1 MWPLPSSATNKSPTL
16 LKARPLGR
24 YNPEAKMLC
33 VPLGV
38 NSVML
43 VGHVDTNKFCAFA
56 GRAAASA
63 IAISNGNTDTRD
75 GINNFLGIKIK
86 AFLPHASRGMF
97 SAFSLWRTSLLRR
110 RVQDLTRAAFPEFVR
125 PPNPPASR
133 RRRQRRRPVF
143 CGR

>member
-1 MWPLPSSATNKSPTL
+1 MWPLPKSDSNKSPAL
-16 LKARPLGR
+16 LKARPIGVDR
-24 YNPEAKMLC
+24 PKAKMLC
-33 VPLGV
+33 TPLGV

-86 AFLPHASRGMF
+86 AFLPRAFRGMF
-97 SAFSLWRTSLLRR
+97 SAFSLWRTWLLRR
-110 RVQDLTRAAFPEFVR
+110 RGRDSGRAACPRVVR
-125 PPNPPASR
+125 RSNRWGNPR
-133 RRRQRRRPVF
+133 RRR
-143 CGR
+143 